1 MKLADVQHTVDLSLE
16 ELVDELVAARAT
28 LAAQQQA
35 VWYLEKAA
43 IEGMQERGATLVKT
57 DAGEATLRTPV
68 SYDYGKLAALRE
80 ITCPGDLVGY
90 TPEREVTKTEPE
102 RWNMTQ
108 AKPLAKL
115 SSDHADIIEDAKIYG
130 DAQIK
135 FTEKK
140 GNR

>member
-1 MKLADVQHTVDLSLE
+1 M
-16 ELVDELVAARAT
+16 
-28 LAAQQQA
+28 
-35 VWYLEKAA
+35 WYLEKAT
-43 IEGMQERGATLVKT
+43 IEGMEERGATLVKT

-80 ITCPGDLVGY
+80 ITSPDDLIGY
-90 TPEREVTKTEPE
+90 TPEREVVKVERE

-108 AKPLAKL
+108 GKTLAKL
-115 SSDHADIIEDAKIYG
+115 SSNHAMIIEDAKIYG
-130 DAQIK
+130 DPQIK

>member
-1 MKLADVQHTVDLSLE
+1 MRLDAIEHTVDLTLE
-16 ELVDELVAARAT
+16 ELVAELVEARAT

-43 IEGMQERGATLVKT
+43 IEGMQDRGATVVKT
-57 DAGEATLRTPV
+57 TTGEATLRTPV

-80 ITCPGDLVGY
+80 ITSPDDLIGY

-108 AKPLAKL
+108 GKTLAKL
-115 SSDHADIIEDAKIYG
+115 SSNHAEIIENAKIYG

>member
-1 MKLADVQHTVDLSLE
+1 MRLDAIQHTVDLSLE

-43 IEGMQERGATLVKT
+43 IEGMQDRGATLVKT

-68 SYDYGKLAALRE
+68 SYDYGKLAQLRE

>member
-1 MKLADVQHTVDLSLE
+1 MRLDAIEHTVDLSLE
-16 ELVDELVAARAT
+16 ELVSELVEARAT

-35 VWYLEKAA
+35 VWYLEKAT
-43 IEGMQERGATLVKT
+43 IEGMEERGATLVKT

-80 ITCPGDLVGY
+80 ITSPDDLIGY
-90 TPEREVTKTEPE
+90 TPEREVVKVERE

-108 AKPLAKL
+108 GKTLAKL
-115 SSDHADIIEDAKIYG
+115 SSDHADIIEAAKIYG
-130 DAQIK
+130 DPQIK
-135 FTEKK
+135 FSEKK

>member
-1 MKLADVQHTVDLSLE
+1 MRLDAIQHTVDLSLE

-35 VWYLEKAA
+35 VWYLERAA
-43 IEGMQERGATLVKT
+43 IEGMKERGATVVKT

-80 ITCPGDLVGY
+80 ITSPDDLIGY
-90 TPEREVTKTEPE
+90 TPEREVVKVERE

-108 AKPLAKL
+108 GKTLAKL
-115 SSDHADIIEDAKIYG
+115 SSDHADIIESAKIYG
-130 DAQIK
+130 DPQIK
-135 FTEKK
+135 FSEKK